1 MQPSLWQ
8 PPVELSKQE
17 ELIVK
22 KIRKAKL
29 FVFLRQHRHELFDEA
44 FQHELSSLYRE
55 AERGQPPVAP
65 AQLALALILEAY
77 TGVSDDEVIEATM
90 MDRRWQLVLN
100 CLDTQ
105 QAPFSKGTLVAFR
118 RRLIEGEM
126 DRRLI
131 ERTIEIATQSQVF
144 GPRALRAA
152 LDSSPLWGAG
162 RVEDTY
168 NLVGHALK
176 KVLRAVA
183 DQQGRELVE
192 VAHEAGAEQVCA
204 TSLKAALDRD
214 WDRQGQRE
222 EALSLVL
229 NLLQAVETWVQ
240 TLPQEEAEQA
250 QPSLEVA
257 KQVQQQ
263 DVEVDEKGKTRLRK
277 GVAKD
282 RRISVE
288 DAEMRHGRKSRSV
301 RVDGYK
307 RHILQDLDSGLIRA
321 VGITPA
327 NVPEAS
333 VSGKISEDL
342 DRQGVSLKELHID
355 RAYLSSHLVRER
367 HEDLQIYCK
376 AWPVRQSKGFTKQAF
391 TLDWQK
397 QIIRCPAEQ
406 EMPFV
411 PGGVVHFPKETC
423 AQCPLKGQCTTS
435 AKGRS
440 VSIHPDEAL
449 LIELRERQH
458 TPVGRAKLRERVAV
472 EHALA
477 HVGRWQGRQARY
489 RGVRK
494 NLFDLRRCAVVQN
507 LHVLA
512 RSLPLSSSLDDVA

>member
-1 MQPSLWQ
+1 MQPSPWQ
-8 PPVELSKQE
+8 PPVELSAQE
-17 ELIVK
+17 EQIVK

-29 FVFLRQHRHELFDEA
+29 FVFLRQHRHELLDEA
-44 FQHELSSLYRE
+44 FQRELARLYRK

-65 AQLALALILEAY
+65 AMLALALILQAY
-77 TGVSDDEVIEATM
+77 MGVSDDEVIEATV
-90 MDRRWQLVLN
+90 MDRRWQLVLD
-100 CLDTQ
+100 CLDAE

-118 RRLIEGEM
+118 QRLIEAQL

-131 ERTIEIATQSQVF
+131 ERTIEIANQSQGF

-176 KVLRAVA
+176 KVMRVVA

-192 VAHEAGAEQVCA
+192 VAKEAGAQVVCE

-214 WDRQGQRE
+214 WDRIGQRE
-222 EALSLVL
+222 EALSVVL
-229 NLLQAVETWVQ
+229 KVLQAVETWVQ
-240 TLPQEEAEQA
+240 TLPQEEAYLA
-250 QPSLEVA
+250 QPPLEIA
-257 KQVQQQ
+257 QQVKKQ
-263 DVEVDEKGKTRLRK
+263 DVQVDEAGKASLIK

-288 DAEMRHGRKSRSV
+288 DGQMRHGRKSRSV

-307 RHILQDLDSGLIRA
+307 RHVLHDLDTGLIRA
-321 VGITPA
+321 VGLTPA
-327 NVPEAS
+327 NVPEAT
-333 VSGKISEDL
+333 VTEAISADL
-342 DRQGVSLKELHID
+342 DRQEVFLKELHID

-367 HEDLQIYCK
+367 SEELELYCK
-376 AWPVRQSKGFTKQAF
+376 AWPVREGKRFHKQAF
-391 TLDWQK
+391 VLDWERQV
-397 QIIRCPAEQ
+397 IRCPAQQ

-411 PGGVVHFPKETC
+411 PGGVVHFPKDTC
-423 AQCPLKGQCTTS
+423 AQCPLKAQCTSS

-449 LIELRERQH
+449 LSELRQGQQ
-458 TPVGRAKLRERVAV
+458 TPEGRHKLRERVAV
-472 EHALA
+472 EHTLA
-477 HVGRWQGRQARY
+477 HVGYWQGRRARY
-489 RGVRK
+489 RGLRK
-494 NLFDLRRCAVVQN
+494 NLFDLRRCAVVHN

-512 RSLPLSSSLDDVA
+512 HSQQLSAELEDAA